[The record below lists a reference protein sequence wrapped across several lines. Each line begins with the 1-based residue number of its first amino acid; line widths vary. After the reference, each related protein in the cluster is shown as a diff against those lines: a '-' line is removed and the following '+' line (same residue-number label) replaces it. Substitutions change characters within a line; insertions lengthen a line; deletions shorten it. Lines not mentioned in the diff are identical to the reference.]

1 MDCQLGELSLSIADQ
16 LAKSFDQAWLL
27 FKEVS
32 DGLSFD
38 FQEVNFADAV
48 NGCTA
53 GAPVKTV
60 ISPKMSPRWSC
71 AISKASCELAGLR
84 METWPLISRNKESP
98 VSFSLTIIS
107 PGP

>member
-1 MDCQLGELSLSIADQ
+1 MGELSLSIADQ

-53 GAPVKTV
+53 GGPCEN
-60 ISPKMSPRWSC
+60 SHF
-71 AISKASCELAGLR
+71 SKDVPALELR
-84 METWPLISRNKESP
+84 DFES
-98 VSFSLTIIS
+98 IM
-107 PGP
+107 